1 MRTACADMK
10 IRVCRRRK
18 LFSALQFAAF
28 LHFSPE
34 LRLIVQI
41 ALKQN
46 KNQAPVHGGSVWARD
61 D

>member
-1 MRTACADMK
+1 VPQAETFRRIA
-10 IRVCRRRK
+10 ICR
-18 LFSALQFAAF
+18 LFA
-28 LHFSPE
+28 FSPE

-41 ALKQN
+41 DLKQN